1 MFGVVVNRV
10 IPTVL
15 LSPTRYWK
23 ELELEPKLEILD

>member
-1 MFGVVVNRV
+1 MFGLVVSRV
-10 IPTVL
+10 IPMAL